1 MKKYIKVILACLLLG
16 ISVGFIDTY
25 LLYEGYWAHFNK
37 GLNSVYGWVHIIYAL
52 AALFVA
58 ILAHESGHFI
68 SFKRHGIKPKAI
80 YILGI
85 AFVDDHGWKIR
96 FVPKFLLLIGGIVI
110 PEHIQIHDETTEKDI
125 VEKFKKVLLA
135 GPKASIIYGV
145 IIFILWVLCLFTP
158 IYWLSGFLFTTMIV
172 TTLMS
177 VVAVLASRVSKGGM
191 YGDFAAEKAF
201 DKDPLFRLTYLI
213 QLTTLIEHDQE
224 SMDYF
229 WPKIVHT
236 LEKKYLPGNH
246 LYNNLLGQ
254 YIYEVV
260 FEGRIASTGVDRRI
274 QSILNRLSKNED
286 GLIMYLN
293 IVYYYEAM
301 SDRMKTLDL
310 LNKLDTSQ
318 YKVPDKIL
326 TYYLRL
332 TNHLLNFKDETEFLN
347 NPRNIQTSSINWV
360 YKPLRL
366 KDEIKDIKK

>member
-1 MKKYIKVILACLLLG
+1 MKKYIKVIIACLLLG

-25 LLYEGYWAHFNK
+25 LLYEGYWTHFNK

-52 AALFVA
+52 AALFLA

-80 YILGI
+80 YVLGL

-145 IIFILWVLCLFTP
+145 FIFILWVLCLFTP

-177 VVAVLASRVSKGGM
+177 VVAVLSSRVSKGGM

-236 LEKKYLPGNH
+236 LETKYLPGNH

-260 FEGRIASTGVDRRI
+260 FEGRVASTGVDRRI

-286 GLIMYLN
+286 GFVMYLN

-301 SDRMKTLDL
+301 SDRMKVLDL
-310 LNKLDTSQ
+310 LNKLDTSA
-318 YKVPDKIL
+318 YKVQDKIL
-326 TYYLRL
+326 MYYLRL
-332 TNHLLNFKDETEFLN
+332 TNHLLNFKDEIEFLN
-347 NPRNIQTSSINWV
+347 NPRNIQTSSMDWV

-366 KDEIKDIKK
+366 KDELKDIKK

>member
-1 MKKYIKVILACLLLG
+1 MKKYIKIIIACLLLG

-52 AALFVA
+52 AALFLA
-58 ILAHESGHFI
+58 ILAHELGHFI
-68 SFKRHGIKPKAI
+68 SFKKQGIQPKSI
-80 YILGI
+80 YVLGL
-85 AFVDDHGWKIR
+85 AFVNDDGWKLR
-96 FVPKFLLLIGGIVI
+96 FVPKFLLLVGGIVI
-110 PEHIQIHDETTEKDI
+110 PEHIKFLDEATEKEI

-158 IYWLSGFLFTTMIV
+158 IYWLSGFLFTAMIV
-172 TTLMS
+172 TTFMS
-177 VVAVLASRVSKGGM
+177 VIAVLSSRVSKGGM

-201 DKDPLFRLTYLI
+201 EKDALFRLTYLI

-236 LEKKYLPGNH
+236 LETKYLPGNH

-254 YIYEVV
+254 YMYEII
-260 FEGRIASTGVDRRI
+260 FEDRIASTGIDRRI
-274 QSILNRLSKNED
+274 KNIISRLPKNED
-286 GLIMYLN
+286 GFIMYLN

-301 SDRMKTLDL
+301 HDRIKVLDL
-310 LNKLDTSQ
+310 LNKLDTSA
-318 YKVPDKIL
+318 YKVPDKLL

-332 TNHLLNFKDETEFLN
+332 TNHLLNFKDENEFLN
-347 NPRNIQTSSINWV
+347 NPDNIQTSSMDWV

-366 KDEIKDIKK
+366 KSELKNIKK